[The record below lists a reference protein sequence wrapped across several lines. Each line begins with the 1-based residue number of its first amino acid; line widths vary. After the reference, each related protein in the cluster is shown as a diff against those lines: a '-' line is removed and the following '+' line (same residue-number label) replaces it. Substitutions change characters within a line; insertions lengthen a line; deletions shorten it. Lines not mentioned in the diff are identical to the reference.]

1 MKQALIELL
10 GEERV
15 LTDENSMADYR
26 EDRTEIEGADPGFVV
41 FPTTAE
47 EIQAIVK
54 LCNEKKIPITPRV
67 AGTNIGGLSIPSPGG
82 LVMDLTRMNR
92 ILECDVDE
100 MVAVIEP
107 GVTQQDLKDY
117 IVKNNLPL
125 ATGFSLAPPYT
136 SVLANALLGGLTNR
150 SLKYGSM
157 DDWISGLEMVLPDG
171 RMMRTGAW
179 AAGAKPFAQVPMPG
193 LTGLFTGWQGTTGI
207 CTKMAYQLWPSH
219 PYNKRLFILTYS
231 AKATFAAMLRL
242 TRLELLDDIGGLS
255 WPSGKMMMGVQHPNP
270 KVDDTEP
277 KYFLYIDLTAESA
290 EEMKIKEKT
299 VGRVIDALGTTL
311 NERYEKPL
319 DVATLVKVNPA
330 MRPFADFPT
339 DLKFLT
345 EHPGGG
351 LTWIGTY
358 GPLSRATEAAE
369 VCENLMIER
378 GFPPIVVSRPMRG
391 GHFMVLRFIA
401 TFDKKSEEDVA
412 NVRAL
417 NAELLDVL
425 TERGYIM
432 YKTPI
437 WALEKLKSRIDPGM
451 LETMRNIKTLLDPN
465 GIMNPGKWLLD

>member
-15 LTDENSMADYR
+15 RTEEEFLAEYR
-26 EDRTEIEGADPGFVV
+26 EDRTEIEAADPAFVV
-41 FPTTAE
+41 FPTEAE
-47 EIQAIVK
+47 EVQAIVR

-67 AGTNIGGLSIPSPGG
+67 AGTNIGGLAIPSPGG
-82 LVMDLTRMNR
+82 LVMDLTKMNR

-107 GVTQQDLKDY
+107 GVTQQQLKDY
-117 IVKNNLPL
+117 LIENNLPL
-125 ATGFSLAPPYT
+125 ALGFSLAPPYT
-136 SVLANALLGGLTNR
+136 SVLANALMGGLTNR

-157 DDWISGLEMVLPDG
+157 DEWISGLEMVLPDG
-171 RMMRTGAW
+171 STMRTGAW
-179 AAGAKPFAQVPMPG
+179 AAGVKPFGQPPMPG

-207 CTKMAYQLWPSH
+207 CTKMAFQLWPSH
-219 PYNKRLFILTYS
+219 PYNKRLFVLTYS
-231 AKATFAAMLRL
+231 ARATFAAMLRL

-270 KVDDTEP
+270 VIDKSEP
-277 KYFLYIDLTAESA
+277 KFFLYLDLTAES
-290 EEMKIKEKT
+290 EKEMKIKEQAIN
-299 VGRVIDALGTTL
+299 RVIDALGATL
-311 NERYEKPL
+311 QERYEKPL

-330 MRPFADFPT
+330 MSAFADFPT

-358 GPLSRATEAAE
+358 GPLSCATEAAE
-369 VCENLMIER
+369 TCEKIMIER
-378 GFPPIVVSRPMRG
+378 GFAPIVVSRPMRG

-401 TFDKKSEEDVA
+401 VFDKKDAEEVQ
-412 NVRAL
+412 RIREL
-417 NAELLDVL
+417 NETLLDVL
-425 TERGYIM
+425 TERGYVM

-437 WALEKLKSRIDPGM
+437 WALEKLKDRIDPGM
-451 LETMRNIKTLLDPN
+451 LETMRKIKKLLDPN